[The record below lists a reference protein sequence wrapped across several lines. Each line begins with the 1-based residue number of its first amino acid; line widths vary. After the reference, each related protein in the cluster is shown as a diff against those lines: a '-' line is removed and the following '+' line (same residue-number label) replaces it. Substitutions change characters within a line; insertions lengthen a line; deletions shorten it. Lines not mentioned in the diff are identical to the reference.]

1 MGALN
6 FSNALIFLKE
16 AQLKVKPLKSRIL
29 LIKLLNDDNGY
40 NIDFIYR
47 WQKTRNLQKISK

>member
-40 NIDFIYR
+40 
-47 WQKTRNLQKISK
+47 KSKF